1 MTAASCLARADF
13 AGDQLD
19 CGRCKPSQRRPTAL
33 LGMGVAV
40 LLFADM
46 SEHLKCGA
54 LRRVLPGWYVDLGKI
69 SLYFASTKLLPA
81 KTRAF
86 VDYVTKSLRSQRTA
100 KRYCAT

>member
-1 MTAASCLARADF
+1 LPGLAAARTFAPKLRRQPWTTTASCGAARCGILLLAR
-13 AGDQLD
+13 QPSVP
-19 CGRCKPSQRRPTAL
+19 GR
-33 LGMGVAV
+33 
-40 LLFADM
+40 
-46 SEHLKCGA
+46 
-54 LRRVLPGWYVDLGKI
+54 LRWYVDLGKI

>member
-1 MTAASCLARADF
+1 
-13 AGDQLD
+13 
-19 CGRCKPSQRRPTAL
+19 
-33 LGMGVAV
+33 
-40 LLFADM
+40 
-46 SEHLKCGA
+46 
-54 LRRVLPGWYVDLGKI
+54 VLPGWYVDLGKI